1 MDGGPTSIMQYWR
14 EYRRAIVALL
24 ERQPYQPL
32 PNAPKAPG
40 WLATFV
46 PNLALAEALSTGAET
61 GPAIAAVDTAFAK
74 RQRDK
79 RMFDPGGHDGDGQVP
94 VLWNVRKV
102 ALLAAAAL
110 AAAAP

>member
-1 MDGGPTSIMQYWR
+1 M
-14 EYRRAIVALL
+14 
-24 ERQPYQPL
+24 QPL

-46 PNLALAEALSTGAET
+46 PNLALAEALSTGAEI
-61 GPAIAAVDTAFAK
+61 GPAIAAVDAAFAK

-79 RMFDPGGHDGDGQVP
+79 RMFDPGGHDGDGHVP